1 MSVCAGPKIPTDDL
15 TFIVDP
21 SNIKSYPGSGTIWYD
36 LSSNKIILNSAG
48 TLTPL
53 VTVNNTLCF
62 QLNDSGYWISS
73 LSDGQKT
80 DLRFGATLIFWFRSV
95 GNYAERDTIFEKAGV
110 GTNSYRQELA
120 VTIETDN
127 DFTYYRNANVSL
139 GGINYDS
146 GSSSNHFISNVW
158 VHTAIVLESMPN
170 GVGKVYK
177 NGSLYSTSYSLRGTT
192 DISNKAGAITIGS
205 GYAAVCET
213 GNFSIFKIYEKVLSD
228 EEIQQDFN
236 SVRGRFGI

>member
-1 MSVCAGPKIPTDDL
+1 MSVYAGPKIPKDNL
-15 TFIVDP
+15 AFIVDP
-21 SNIKSYPGSGTIWYD
+21 ANSKSYPGSGTIWYD

-95 GNYAERDTIFEKAGV
+95 GNYSERDTIFEKVGI

-120 VTIETDN
+120 VTVETAN
-127 DFTYYRNANVSL
+127 NFTYYRNANVSL
-139 GGINYDS
+139 GGVNYDS
-146 GSSSNHFISNVW
+146 GGSTNHFETDVW

-177 NGSLYSTSYSLRGTT
+177 NGSLYSTSYSLKGTT
-192 DISNKAGAITIGS
+192 DISNKAGAITIAS
-205 GYAAVCET
+205 GYSGVCET

-228 EEIQQDFN
+228 EEIAIDYN
-236 SVRGRFGI
+236 SCKGRFNL